1 MKFRPSLLLALA
13 FAAMVSMSS
22 CIKNYVCH
30 CDITYS
36 GQPGL
41 PSPAPEEYNIKDTKN
56 NAKSKCMANSSTSNN
71 NGITTVANCY
81 LY

>member
-13 FAAMVSMSS
+13 FTAMVTMSS
-22 CIKNYVCH
+22 CVKNYVCH
-30 CDITYS
+30 CVISYS

-41 PSPAPEEYNIKDTKN
+41 PDTLVQEYNIKDTKSG
-56 NAKSKCMANSSTSNN
+56 AKSKCTANSGNYSN
-71 NGITTVANCY
+71 NGINTVENCY

>member
-13 FAAMVSMSS
+13 FTAMVCMSS
-22 CIKNYVCH
+22 CTRNYICH
-30 CDITYS
+30 CVISYS

-41 PSPAPEEYNIKDTKN
+41 PDTLVQEYNIEDTKA
-56 NAKSKCMANSSTSNN
+56 NAKSKCTANSSTATN
-71 NGITTVANCY
+71 NGINTIENCY

>member
-13 FAAMVSMSS
+13 FTAMVSMSS
-22 CIKNYVCH
+22 CVKNYICH
-30 CDITYS
+30 CVISYS

-41 PSPAPEEYNIKDTKN
+41 PDTVIQEYNIKDTKS
-56 NAKSKCMANSSTSNN
+56 NAKSACTANSTSANN
-71 NGITTVANCY
+71 NNINTIENCY